1 MPRYHPLKRRV
12 VIKVLESH
20 GFKFDRMKGGHAQYE
35 HADFR
40 GKRRLVTVPFYDE
53 FSPVGDVLKGIFQ
66 QSAISKKDFY
76 KAAAHL

>member
-1 MPRYHPLKRRV
+1 
-12 VIKVLESH
+12 
-20 GFKFDRMKGGHAQYE
+20 MKGGHAQYE